1 MTVERL
7 LRTAQGRVFEEVH
20 GLLYAYNALVV
31 SVLTAFLCLTQHK
44 IHMSMG
50 AYAFLKQVNALPLSP
65 VEICFQTALAFLLLA
80 LFGGLYRMSP
90 TEQRVRL
97 YLLLTI
103 EIAACMVLMRS
114 LNFSYDGVVLLV
126 VADMMQRYEG
136 HHRAYL
142 LISAMV
148 MLYLI
153 ANVNLALYQT
163 KVIPFEAYLSYY
175 NSETQSILLALR
187 SACSSLNTILFVS
200 YLVLLIKNKNEERER
215 IRLLNEKLEEANQR
229 LRAYAIHAGRMAE
242 TRERNRLAREI
253 HDTLGHALTGITAG
267 LDACMVT
274 LESAPEFT
282 RTQLARIR
290 DTAQKGITDVRRSM
304 KKLRP
309 DAMEKMPFQ
318 EAIAAMT
325 NDYAEASG
333 MEITLDV
340 QKWPADL
347 REDQEDVIYR
357 VLQESLTNAH
367 RHGQARHVCITIG
380 ENVGILSICIADDG
394 VGCAE
399 VTPGFGLRH
408 MQERLY
414 LLHGTADYRSGDGFT
429 VDVTIPLSGG
439 GESV

>member
-1 MTVERL
+1 MTVERF

-153 ANVNLALYQT
+153 ANVNLGLYQT

-282 RTQLARIR
+282 RTQLVRIR

-325 NDYAEASG
+325 SDYAEASG

-380 ENVGILSICIADDG
+380 ENGGILSICIADDG

-414 LLHGTADYRSGDGFT
+414 LLHGTAKYRSGDGFT